1 VFLASQP
8 VGSIR
13 AGINWQDIP
22 KELLKQLPGILATV
36 PEPGSTVVI
45 HGTDWNLILHV
56 SKLRVTPTDPG
67 KFLTARDYPG
77 DPGPDLIIGALKKKL
92 PKLAACAADRKI
104 LLLEKDAVAGTI
116 ESQFE
121 QLPDAPEIKA
131 LLAGIDE
138 IWSVNTAGLD
148 SEGVIFTDRIMPTDR
163 DRTLCSSLNVLTEE
177 LWRASS

>member
-1 VFLASQP
+1 M
-8 VGSIR
+8 
-13 AGINWQDIP
+13 
-22 KELLKQLPGILATV
+22 
-36 PEPGSTVVI
+36 
-45 HGTDWNLILHV
+45 
-56 SKLRVTPTDPG
+56 
-67 KFLTARDYPG
+67 
-77 DPGPDLIIGALKKKL
+77 